1 MSLVLK
7 NVSKSFPLIYGSVK
21 TIFHSINLN
30 INKNEFSSILAPYG
44 SGKTTLLK
52 IISAVENV
60 DSGEVLL
67 NDKKY
72 SEPSSNIVFIPSEPV
87 SFPWLSVLDNIKF
100 VNPSADFNNLIKLVG
115 LENYEDYFP
124 QNESIGF
131 RFRISLAR
139 ALSVNPEFI
148 LLDEPFNKL
157 DNVTKFEI
165 YNLLIELKEKTNISF
180 VLTTTNINESLILS
194 DNILIM
200 KNSGNIFENFPVSLK
215 GNSTKDLLL
224 NQNYIKLKN
233 DLIEKIKSEN
243 IYDTINYSI

>member
-1 MSLVLK
+1 MSLILR
-7 NVSKSFPLIYGSVK
+7 NVSKSFPLIYGSKK
-21 TIFHSINLN
+21 TVFNSINLN
-30 INKNEFSSILAPYG
+30 INKNEFTSILAPYG

-52 IISAVENV
+52 ILSAVEGG

-72 SEPSSNIVFIPSEPV
+72 SEPSSKIVFIPSESV
-87 SFPWLSVLDNIKF
+87 SFPWLSVVDNIKF
-100 VNPSADFNNLIKLVG
+100 VNPNADYNNLIKLVG

-139 ALSVNPEFI
+139 AMAVNPEFI

-165 YNLLIELKEKTNISF
+165 YDMLLDLKEKTKISF

-200 KNSGNIFENFPVSLK
+200 KNNGNNFENIKVNLLRI
-215 GNSTKDLLL
+215 STKNLLL

-243 IYDTINYSI
+243 IFDTINYSI